1 MEWTSEKINEV
12 YAQIKEKAAQD
23 PAFREKFCKDPVKTV
38 EEFTGLAVPA
48 GYSIQVIEK
57 GDGIDAV
64 YTNGELLSDEEL
76 DQVAGGSCGANACAA
91 QGTGVSLDK

>member
-1 MEWTSEKINEV
+1 MAWTAEKINEV

-23 PAFREKFCKDPVKTV
+23 PAFREKFRKDPVKTV
-38 EEFTGLAVPA
+38 EELTGLAVPE

-64 YTNGELLSDEEL
+64 YTNGAPLSDEEL
-76 DQVAGGSCGANACAA
+76 DNVAGGSCAGNACAA
-91 QGTGVSLDK
+91 QGTGVSVNK

>member
-1 MEWTSEKINEV
+1 MQWTTEKINEV
-12 YAQIKEKAAQD
+12 YAQVKEKAAQD

-38 EEFTGLAVPA
+38 EEFAGIPVPE

-64 YTNGELLSDEEL
+64 YTDGTLLSDEEL
-76 DQVAGGSCGANACAA
+76 DNVAGGGCGGNACGA
-91 QGTGVSLDK
+91 QGVGANIKK

>member
-1 MEWTSEKINEV
+1 MAWTAEKINEV

-23 PAFREKFCKDPVKTV
+23 PAFREKFRKDPVKTV
-38 EEFTGLAVPA
+38 EELTGLAVPE

-64 YTNGELLSDEEL
+64 YTNGAPLSDEEL
-76 DQVAGGSCGANACAA
+76 DNVAGGSCGGNACAA
-91 QGTGVSLDK
+91 QGTGVSLAK